1 MRLPSYEIDHALG
14 ELRAAAEDPDE
25 LRLRPLLE
33 LALAVVRGDPTIDH
47 HRLVDGATP
56 YLSASGFAVAACVS
70 NIEHRLTCTFYSDEW
85 VHVCAARSRVEALR
99 TLWPGVSA
107 SLSPLFLDTEVA
119 DDMLRQKG
127 AHEGWLRDGEIPSG
141 TPVSHFW
148 WWLPREPPGYAAV
161 VREAAL
167 RALKDAPRSA
177 APEHAIRPFLDYA
190 FRLVRGELRDDA
202 FVAEAAP
209 AIPGA
214 RLALVEVMLALDALL
229 TTTFYGQEWVD
240 ACTRRSCLE
249 AVRTAWGSQ
258 LGGPGAPQLD
268 CETVD
273 DLMRQKATHEGGLS
287 AAEIPPGTPRSHF
300 WWWLGTS

>member
-85 VHVCAARSRVEALR
+85 VHVCVARSRVEALR

-202 FVAEAAP
+202 ARARRGDARARRAP
-209 AIPGA
+209 DDDVLRSGMGRCVHTTLVPRGRAHGVGLTARRARGTPA
-214 RLALVEVMLALDALL
+214 RLRDGRRPHAPKGDARGRVERRRNSARDPTITLLVVARHELSDA
-229 TTTFYGQEWVD
+229 T
-240 ACTRRSCLE
+240 
-249 AVRTAWGSQ
+249 
-258 LGGPGAPQLD
+258 
-268 CETVD
+268 
-273 DLMRQKATHEGGLS
+273 
-287 AAEIPPGTPRSHF
+287 IPP
-300 WWWLGTS
+300 